1 MTRWMGSGRRHSVCS
16 DAYPVFTSTVRTYK
30 TRYDV
35 GRVHVLVSNFLGY
48 VSTKNNSKM
57 GWNLTKMSQK

>member
-1 MTRWMGSGRRHSVCS
+1 MRLQFLQG
-16 DAYPVFTSTVRTYK
+16 TVRTYK

-48 VSTKNNSKM
+48 VSTKISKI
-57 GWNLTKMSQK
+57 GWSLTKMSQK

>member
-1 MTRWMGSGRRHSVCS
+1 LQDSGSVTRGMGSGRCHSVCS
-16 DAYPVFTSTVRTYK
+16 DASPVLQGTVRTYK

-48 VSTKNNSKM
+48 VSTKK
-57 GWNLTKMSQK
+57 LA